1 MNQND
6 ECRIC
11 FEKEEI
17 ENKFISPCLCNGTSK
32 FVHIECLETWRKINK
47 DGPGFYKCMECRYK
61 YNFRYRFPK
70 EKNIY
75 HDVTYKKIMYFL
87 YCFSLLI
94 SILLNLSKTK
104 GQLLFLLDFGQTNK
118 SKDICYQIYNNSK
131 YCHSTSLYGALQT
144 TDYFTYTIFNI
155 SVLISYQLLF
165 STIFYLYKNKTTI
178 KRYKE
183 FNKINRNGFVTWIFN
198 ILKFFFIYYSC
209 VYLIHEPIVLLGYP
223 FVYVI
228 FEPVVLLKFIEKHG
242 DSINELNN
250 LNPYEILD
258 YDPNLQED
266 YFGEEIDYNEIASS
280 DSEIT
285 INEEDDSEEENTQNI
300 NIEIS

>member
-1 MNQND
+1 MQK

-11 FEKEEI
+11 FEQEKEN
-17 ENKFISPCLCNGTSK
+17 ENENDNENNQLISPCLCNGTSK

-165 STIFYLYKNKTTI
+165 STIFYLYKNKLLFYI
-178 KRYKE
+178 KPILYLYYNPNKSSNKYIGLIKK
-183 FNKINRNGFVTWIFN
+183 FNTNLYHSKLKGKYLLTNF
-198 ILKFFFIYYSC
+198 ILLF
-209 VYLIHEPIVLLGYP
+209 
-223 FVYVI
+223 
-228 FEPVVLLKFIEKHG
+228 
-242 DSINELNN
+242 
-250 LNPYEILD
+250 
-258 YDPNLQED
+258 
-266 YFGEEIDYNEIASS
+266 
-280 DSEIT
+280 
-285 INEEDDSEEENTQNI
+285 
-300 NIEIS
+300 